1 MLLIG
6 KDYDEAHALGME
18 HIRRNGMTYIDPYY
32 DDPKIYGGQGTIGM
46 EILEQNPEI
55 DTIVVPIGGGA
66 LFTGIAVAVKAL
78 KPSVRV
84 VGIQTEACPAMI
96 CSYEDGK
103 FYTDFPCEGSLCDA
117 LVGGVGAMS
126 YQMAKNYVDDF
137 IAVSEDTFG
146 RVVSFMA
153 REEKYIVEAGSCTT
167 MAAVMDYRE
176 RVGGAKTWRWCSQ
189 AGILTGRC
197 CFP

>member
-1 MLLIG
+1 MLF
-6 KDYDEAHALGME
+6 
-18 HIRRNGMTYIDPYY
+18 R
-32 DDPKIYGGQGTIGM
+32 
-46 EILEQNPEI
+46 
-55 DTIVVPIGGGA
+55 
-66 LFTGIAVAVKAL
+66 
-78 KPSVRV
+78 S
-84 VGIQTEACPAMI
+84 
-96 CSYEDGK
+96 
-103 FYTDFPCEGSLCDA
+103 
-117 LVGGVGAMS
+117 GAMS